1 MQFAAE
7 REPKSRLYLHQ
18 SREFTNGNFDVKT
31 QLPWLQYESNSVYS
45 GFIRDV
51 KGNQAF
57 EACKIRGTGLSPWRS
72 RALT

>member
-31 QLPWLQYESNSVYS
+31 QLPWLQYESNSLYS

-51 KGNQAF
+51 KA
-57 EACKIRGTGLSPWRS
+57 IRPVRHVKSG
-72 RALT
+72 ALVYRHGVREH